1 MAYTY
6 HGRLIRPGQAWT
18 DANNIQ
24 HPSNWMVWDD
34 ATKASKGLV
43 YSEEK
48 APYDNRF
55 YLGYDTDDNLIER
68 NLPELKA
75 QWTQTIKQQAGSL
88 LASTDWYV
96 VREVEEGTNCPTNIK
111 NYRRAVRLKSNE
123 IERLIDITINIEEFK
138 ALFENVDNGNAPIN
152 DWPELED

>member
-18 DANNIQ
+18 DADNIQ

-43 YSEEK
+43 YLEEK

-55 YLGYDTDDNLIER
+55 YWGYDTDGNLIER
-68 NLPELKA
+68 DLPTLKA
-75 QWTQTIKQQAGSL
+75 QWTQTVKQQAGSL
-88 LASTDWYV
+88 LSSTDWYV
-96 VREVEEGTNCPTNIK
+96 VREVEEGTNAPLNVK
-111 NYRRAVRLKSNE
+111 AFRRAVRARSNR
-123 IERLIDITINIEEFK
+123 IEYLIDITINIEEFK
-138 ALFENVDNGNAPIN
+138 ALFENVDGGIAPIN